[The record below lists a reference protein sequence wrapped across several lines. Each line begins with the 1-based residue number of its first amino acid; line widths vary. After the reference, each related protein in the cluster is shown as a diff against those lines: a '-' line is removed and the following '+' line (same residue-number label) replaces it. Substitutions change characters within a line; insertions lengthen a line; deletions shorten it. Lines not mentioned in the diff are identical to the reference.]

1 MNKFFSDFAITEIDP
16 DPMSDLIALEDESQ
30 AVADFHNGFLC
41 TVDE

>member
-1 MNKFFSDFAITEIDP
+1 MSAFYSDSDSLLDF
-16 DPMSDLIALEDESQ
+16 DPMLDLIAQEDESQ